1 MVTDLLGSGRRSLP
15 TCCMFFPLDQWRLT
29 MEMNKAKDAVRNTM
43 KDCSEMEDSISF
55 PNIDKVFSKMTV
67 PELYAQTAMEIAKLQ
82 HCINEQAKTLTAIAE
97 ELHKLS
103 YEQEMDRRE

>member
-1 MVTDLLGSGRRSLP
+1 
-15 TCCMFFPLDQWRLT
+15 
-29 MEMNKAKDAVRNTM
+29 MNNAKDAVRNSM
-43 KDCSEMEDSISF
+43 KDCSEIEDSISF
-55 PNIDKVFSKMTV
+55 PDIDKVFSNMTV

-103 YEQEMDRRE
+103 YEQEMDGRK

>member
-1 MVTDLLGSGRRSLP
+1 
-15 TCCMFFPLDQWRLT
+15 
-29 MEMNKAKDAVRNTM
+29 MNNAKDVVRKPM
-43 KDCSEMEDSISF
+43 KDCSEIEDSISF
-55 PNIDKVFSKMTV
+55 PDIEKVFSNMTV

-103 YEQEMDRRE
+103 YEQEMDGRK

>member
-1 MVTDLLGSGRRSLP
+1 
-15 TCCMFFPLDQWRLT
+15 
-29 MEMNKAKDAVRNTM
+29 MNNAKDAVRYAM
-43 KDCSEMEDSISF
+43 KDCSEIEDSISF
-55 PNIDKVFSKMTV
+55 PDIDKVFSNMTV

-103 YEQEMDRRE
+103 YEQETDGRK